1 MSKKEIL
8 IQAIL
13 GSLFMALMMS
23 GVISLSKVGLNLQ
36 WLNAWRDSF
45 FVAWPVAFALNLT
58 VMPKI
63 RRFAHWLAYLGADKS
78 SENQ

>member
-8 IQAIL
+8 IQVII

-23 GVISLSKVGLNLQ
+23 GVISLSRVGLNLQ
-36 WLNAWRDSF
+36 WFSAWRDSF
-45 FVAWPVAFALNLT
+45 FVAWPIALALNLT

-63 RRFAHWLAYLGADKS
+63 RQLAHKLALLGENKS
-78 SENQ
+78 PND

>member
-23 GVISLSKVGLNLQ
+23 GVISLSKVGLNLH
-36 WLNAWRDSF
+36 WLSTWRDSF

-58 VMPKI
+58 IMPKI
-63 RRFAHWLAYLGADKS
+63 RRFAHWLAQLGESKPTSD
-78 SENQ
+78 

>member
-36 WLNAWRDSF
+36 WLSAWRDSF

-63 RRFAHWLAYLGADKS
+63 RRVAHWLAYLGADKS